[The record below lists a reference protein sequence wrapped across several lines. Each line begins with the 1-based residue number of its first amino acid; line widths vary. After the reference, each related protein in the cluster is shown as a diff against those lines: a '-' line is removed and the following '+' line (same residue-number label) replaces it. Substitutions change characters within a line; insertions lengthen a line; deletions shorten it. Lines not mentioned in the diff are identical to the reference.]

1 MEDYKKKKRKL
12 IDNFIIETSI
22 SEINFDYNSYMNS
35 YNYVDN
41 LLENINNNRLY
52 KLNLNFDFNNKYDS
66 LIQVGTDMYNQP
78 IYYDKEQELRGE
90 YLKWVIKEIDNKL
103 KNRIKT
109 IMRNGR

>member
-41 LLENINNNRLY
+41 L
-52 KLNLNFDFNNKYDS
+52 
-66 LIQVGTDMYNQP
+66 
-78 IYYDKEQELRGE
+78 
-90 YLKWVIKEIDNKL
+90 
-103 KNRIKT
+103 
-109 IMRNGR
+109 